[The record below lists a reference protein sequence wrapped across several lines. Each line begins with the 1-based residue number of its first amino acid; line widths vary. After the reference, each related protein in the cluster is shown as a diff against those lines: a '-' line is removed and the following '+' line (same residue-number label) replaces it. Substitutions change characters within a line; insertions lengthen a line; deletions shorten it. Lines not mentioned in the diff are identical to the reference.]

1 MYFPA
6 SSGLTR
12 KMISVPSIRIRTLNF
27 RSLQEKRGQGSWGDP
42 GGNAHTIG
50 GPSTIWEQE
59 EDTPAANSLLE
70 VDVLLLPVPQVGEVP
85 GVRLGLAG
93 EERILGDVDRD
104 VLRRGNDE
112 GRSWSW
118 GGGGE
123 EKNVTPTSTG
133 IPTKIAQA
141 QLHRSIVGWQLLEG
155 SGVELAPI
163 PQDHRVQGLTSR
175 GTAALLFP
183 TLSPNLWSF
192 GEGPVAHSSAAPRAH
207 ELTPPFI
214 PSTSPG
220 SHHPRGKMQGENS
233 KLPGAGSE
241 RPQLAD
247 TVKAEQMTPHA
258 PLSASSC

>member
-1 MYFPA
+1 MLGIQVYFPA

-27 RSLQEKRGQGSWGDP
+27 RSLQEKRGEGSWGDP
-42 GGNAHTIG
+42 GGNAHAIG
-50 GPSTIWEQE
+50 GPRTIWEQE

-112 GRSWSW
+112 GRSWR
-118 GGGGE
+118 GG

-133 IPTKIAQA
+133 IPTKVARA
-141 QLHRSIVGWQLLEG
+141 QLHRSIVGWELLEG

-163 PQDHRVQGLTSR
+163 PQDHRVQRLTSR
-175 GTAALLFP
+175 GTVALLFP
-183 TLSPNLWSF
+183 TLSPNL
-192 GEGPVAHSSAAPRAH
+192 
-207 ELTPPFI
+207 
-214 PSTSPG
+214 
-220 SHHPRGKMQGENS
+220 
-233 KLPGAGSE
+233 
-241 RPQLAD
+241 
-247 TVKAEQMTPHA
+247 
-258 PLSASSC
+258 